1 MNTYVGRVA
10 AGEEDG
16 GGGRYVAGGVG
27 SQLDAG
33 QRPVRLRRHRRVDLL
48 LNWQVD
54 G

>member
-16 GGGRYVAGGVG
+16 CGGRDVPGGVG
-27 SQLDAG
+27 GQLDAG

-48 LNWQVD
+48 LRW
-54 G
+54 

>member
-16 GGGRYVAGGVG
+16 CGGRDVAGGV
-27 SQLDAG
+27 SCQLDAG

-48 LNWQVD
+48 LRW
-54 G
+54 

>member
-1 MNTYVGRVA
+1 MHTHVGRIA

-16 GGGRYVAGGVG
+16 GGGRDVAGGVG
-27 SQLDAG
+27 GQLDAG

-48 LNWQVD
+48 LRSQMD